1 MGINRQTVVNAW
13 REMGRNVDDPAIEQE
28 LSEFCDKLLEKAS
41 DRATDYY
48 FQMEEKFLETHTAE
62 EWMQFADPDNA
73 VTHAA
78 RATIRSNQ
86 QAIEEI
92 MDEYVHQPLYD
103 YQRRTNPD
111 PTTDPDNDI

>member
-1 MGINRQTVVNAW
+1 MGINRTTISNAW
-13 REMGRNVDDPAIEQE
+13 REMGRNVDDPATQQE
-28 LSEFCDKLLEKAS
+28 LSEFYNKLVDEAYERS
-41 DRATDYY
+41 TDYY

-62 EWMQFADPDNA
+62 EWMQIAVPGTALNHAD
-73 VTHAA
+73 
-78 RATIRSNQ
+78 RAITRSRQ
-86 QAIEEI
+86 QAAEEI